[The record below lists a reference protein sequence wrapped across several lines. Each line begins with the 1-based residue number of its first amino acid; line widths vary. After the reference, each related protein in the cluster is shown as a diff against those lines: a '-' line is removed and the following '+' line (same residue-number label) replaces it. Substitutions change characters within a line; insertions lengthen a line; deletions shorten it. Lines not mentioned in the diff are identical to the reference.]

1 MMMADRI
8 LWTSKEA
15 AEATGGS
22 STSDW
27 SAMGVSIDSRTL
39 NEGDLFIA
47 LHGPNF
53 DGNGFVADALSKG
66 AAAAVVD
73 GDMHEA
79 AFSLKVDDTLAGLEA
94 LGRAARAR
102 SRASIIAVTGSV
114 GKTGSKEAL
123 KYVLSRQGKT
133 TASEGSLNNHWG
145 VPLSLSRMPA
155 RTDYGIFELGMNHPG
170 EINPLSRMVRPHV
183 ALITT
188 VEVVHSAFFDSDE
201 AIADAKAEIF
211 AGLESGGTAVLNRD
225 NRHFHR
231 LAAAARAKGIDRI
244 IGFGTWD
251 EADFRLLN
259 AVPEN
264 GGTVVQADLGGSL
277 MTYRLSMPGE
287 HWVVNSLGVLAVV
300 AAAGGNVEEAADALG
315 GMEAP
320 KGRGRFHLVH
330 TSGGEITVI
339 DESYNASPVS
349 MRAAISVLGQT
360 DPANGGR
367 RIAVLGDML
376 ELGDNSPRLHAGLV
390 EVLEREKT
398 DLVFTAGRD
407 MTHLYDALAPD
418 MRGGCAANTELLE
431 PMVHEAVRPGDVV
444 VVKGSAGSK
453 TGVIVDMLLALA
465 DDANGNPKRVVNG
478 D

>member
-1 MMMADRI
+1 MMSSNTI
-8 LWTSKEA
+8 LWISKEA
-15 AEATGGS
+15 MQATDGI
-22 STSDW
+22 STTDW
-27 SAMGVSIDSRTL
+27 SAAGVSIDTRTL
-39 NEGDLFIA
+39 KKGDLFVA

-53 DGNGFVADALSKG
+53 DGHDFVADALAKG

-73 GDMHEA
+73 GEVSDD
-79 AFSLKVDDTLAGLEA
+79 AFMLKVDDTMVALEA
-94 LGRAARAR
+94 LGRASRER
-102 SRASIIAVTGSV
+102 SQAAIIAVTGSV

-123 KYVLSRQGKT
+123 KYVLSRQGEVS
-133 TASEGSLNNHWG
+133 ASEGSLNNHWG
-145 VPLSLSRMPA
+145 VPLSLARMPA
-155 RTDYGIFELGMNHPG
+155 LTDYGIFELGMNHPG

-188 VEVVHSAFFDSDE
+188 VEPVHSEFFDSDE

-211 AGLESGGTAVLNRD
+211 AGLEPGGAAVLNRD
-225 NRHFHR
+225 NKHFHR

-259 AVPEN
+259 AVIEK
-264 GGTVVQADLGGSL
+264 GGTVVRADLGGS
-277 MTYRLSMPGE
+277 MTTYRLSIPGE
-287 HWVVNSLGVLAVV
+287 HWVVNSLGVLAAI
-300 AAAGGNVEEAADALG
+300 AAAGGNVGEAADAFG

-320 KGRGRFHLVH
+320 KGRGCFHLIH
-330 TSGGEITVI
+330 SGGGEITLI

-349 MRAAISVLGQT
+349 MRAAIEVLGQT
-360 DPANGGR
+360 EPTGSGR

-376 ELGDNSPRLHAGLV
+376 ELGHNAPGLHANLAENLV
-390 EVLEREKT
+390 RESV

-407 MTHLYDALAPD
+407 MAHLSEALDPA
-418 MRGGCAANTELLE
+418 MRGGHAINSELLE
-431 PMVHEAVRPGDVV
+431 PMVREALQPGDVV

-453 TGVIVDMLLALA
+453 TGLIVEALLGL
-465 DDANGNPKRVVNG
+465 DENTGNVAKRVVNG